1 MYLIFDTETT
11 GLPLNWNAP
20 LSNFDNWPR
29 CVQIAWQIHDIE
41 GKLVTVKNYI
51 IKPDG
56 YDIPYNATKIH
67 GISTEI
73 ANEKGIPLT
82 EVLNYF
88 LDDVKKSKF
97 LIGHNVLF
105 DKNIVGSELLR
116 IGLENIISDFSSI
129 DTKDVSTNYCALPGG
144 KGGKY
149 KWPNL
154 SELHVKLFG
163 EDFQEAHNA
172 SADVQA
178 TARCFLE
185 LVRLEVISLKK
196 L

>member
-41 GKLVTVKNYI
+41 GKLVSVKNYI

-67 GISTEI
+67 GISNEI
-73 ANEKGIPLT
+73 ANEKGIPLK

-116 IGLENIISDFSSI
+116 IGLENIISDFPSI

-163 EDFQEAHNA
+163 ENFQH
-172 SADVQA
+172 V
-178 TARCFLE
+178 
-185 LVRLEVISLKK
+185 
-196 L
+196 

>member
-20 LSNFDNWPR
+20 LNNFDNWPR

-41 GKLVTVKNYI
+41 GKLVSVKNYI

-67 GISTEI
+67 GISNEI
-73 ANEKGIPLT
+73 ANEKGIPLK

-105 DKNIVGSELLR
+105 DKNIVGRTLR
-116 IGLENIISDFSSI
+116 ERN
-129 DTKDVSTNYCALPGG
+129 KA
-144 KGGKY
+144 
-149 KWPNL
+149 
-154 SELHVKLFG
+154 E
-163 EDFQEAHNA
+163 
-172 SADVQA
+172 VQ
-178 TARCFLE
+178 
-185 LVRLEVISLKK
+185 LKNPAE
-196 L
+196 